1 MKKVRFKDLKHEE
14 QVLVKMAETARE
26 NAYAPYSEY
35 KVGAALI
42 ADNGKIYSGCNV
54 ENAVYKVPHAEE
66 NAIQAMANDG
76 GREIIVLCCAAKSG
90 GIPCG
95 PCRQFIW
102 EFCDNNP
109 SVKIIGVD
117 SKRNIYITTIGELL
131 PYPFGPKNLG
141 VNPKKH

>member
-1 MKKVRFKDLKHEE
+1 MKKVRFKDLSHPE
-14 QVLVKMAETARE
+14 QVLVIAAEAARK
-26 NAYAPYSEY
+26 NAYVPYSKY

-66 NAIQAMANDG
+66 NAIQAMADDG
-76 GREIIVLCCAAKSG
+76 GREIIVLCCVAENG

-95 PCRQFIW
+95 SCRQFIW
-102 EFCDNNP
+102 EFCDNNS
-109 SVKIIGVD
+109 SVKIMGVD
-117 SKRNIYITTIGELL
+117 SKRNVHITTIGELL

>member
-1 MKKVRFKDLKHEE
+1 MKKAKFKDLKHEE
-14 QVLVKMAETARE
+14 QVLVIAAEEARK
-26 NAYAPYSEY
+26 NAYAPYSGY

-66 NAIQAMANDG
+66 NAIQAMASDG
-76 GREIIVLCCAAKSG
+76 GREIIIFCCMAENG

-95 PCRQFIW
+95 SCRQFIW
-102 EFCDNNP
+102 EFCGNDP

-117 SKRNIYITTIGELL
+117 SKGNVHITTIGELL
-131 PYPFGPKNLG
+131 PYSFGPKNLG
-141 VNPKKH
+141 IDPKKH